1 MKVLVFA
8 PHNDDEVLGAGGTIA
23 KHIAKGDEVY
33 VCEVTASLVESRK
46 QLMQNEA
53 RKVHRFLGVKETI
66 FLDFPVVELPHVE
79 TRKFNNAVTEVTARI
94 QPEIVYIP
102 FSGDM
107 HRDHAMVA
115 EAAMVAVRP
124 IAAPYVKTVLAY
136 ETLSETGWHYP
147 TADKAFIPN
156 VFIDITEHIE
166 DKVTAMEMYEA
177 QLKEDPHP
185 RSGEG
190 IRALAKFRGGT
201 IGVSYAEA
209 FMCIRY
215 RD

>member
-1 MKVLVFA
+1 MKVLVYA
-8 PHNDDEVLGAGGTIA
+8 PHNDDEVLGVGGTIA
-23 KHIAKGDEVY
+23 KHIANGDEVY

-46 QLMQNEA
+46 QLMQDEA
-53 RKVHRFLGVKETI
+53 RRVHRYLGVKETI
-66 FLDFPVVELPHVE
+66 FLNFPTVELPHVE
-79 TRKFNNAVTEVTARI
+79 TRKFNNAVTEVVTRI

-147 TADKAFIPN
+147 SADKAFIPN
-156 VFIDITEHIE
+156 VFIDITGFI
-166 DKVTAMEMYEA
+166 DNKTTAMEMYEA

-185 RSGEG
+185 RSAEG